1 MLLHAI
7 RVLCICLSCILRLV
21 SDSVEKRSSS
31 SSSIIVRVGACSRRN
46 LLCLLF
52 VQLQHVTAA
61 AAAVGEEDEAEIR
74 GVYCLN
80 VCGV

>member
-7 RVLCICLSCILRLV
+7 RVLCKCLSCILRLV
-21 SDSVEKRSSS
+21 SDSVEKRSSR
-31 SSSIIVRVGACSRRN
+31 SSIIERVGACSRRN

-80 VCGV
+80 VCRV